1 MTLVTQE
8 KNGNWLVIV
17 GQNANAILGI
27 PPPELQHI
35 KTSIAIPG
43 TAPGS

>member
-8 KNGNWLVIV
+8 KNGNWLVIL

-27 PPPELQHI
+27 PRELQDI